1 MCIRDSSTSLE
12 QLTARM
18 ERDEFDLIAVGRAL
32 ISDPNWVEKVR
43 TGKLG
48 NLTGFEP
55 SALAELV

>member
-1 MCIRDSSTSLE
+1 
-12 QLTARM
+12 M

-43 TGKLG
+43 AGSLA